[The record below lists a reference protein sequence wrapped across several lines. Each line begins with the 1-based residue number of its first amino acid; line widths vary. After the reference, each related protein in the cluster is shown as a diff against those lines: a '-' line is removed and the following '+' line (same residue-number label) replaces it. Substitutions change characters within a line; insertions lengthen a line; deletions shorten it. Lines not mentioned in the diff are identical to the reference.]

1 MRETNILISLYP
13 PKFLPTFP
21 SYPDSCAQRVR
32 EEFPGSRVVSAKSE
46 EEYRREL
53 PRAEVLFT
61 WRPSGQD
68 IRQAGCLRWV
78 HVPSA
83 GVDHSLPSEL
93 VESSV
98 VLTNSSGLHGVPI
111 AENVLG
117 MMIMLARKLHDCM
130 RFQLEGRWG
139 RDDLMRAYP
148 SLSELYGR
156 TAGIV
161 GLGSIG
167 VEIARRAK
175 AFGMQI
181 LATKR
186 DVNADLGLA
195 QGWIDRLLP
204 PEGLPELLRE
214 SDFVVIATPL
224 TPATRGLIGEAELRM
239 MKSSAFLFN
248 IGRGPI
254 IREADLI
261 RALKEGWIAGAGL
274 DVFEVEPLPPTSE
287 LYRLP
292 NVLITPHY
300 SGIGSGYWERAT
312 DLFCENLRRLML
324 GEELTNVVKKELGY

>member
-1 MRETNILISLYP
+1 MRKVRIQISLYP

-21 SYPDSCAQRVR
+21 PYPEACAQRIR
-32 EEFPGSRVVSAKSE
+32 EEFPGTEVVLAKSE
-46 EEYRREL
+46 EEHRQGL
-53 PRAEVLFT
+53 PEAEVLFT

-83 GVDHSLPSEL
+83 GVDHSLPRDL
-93 VESSV
+93 VESPV

-117 MMIMLARKLHDCM
+117 MMIVLARKLHDCM
-130 RFQLEGRWG
+130 RFQMEGRWG
-139 RDDLMRAYP
+139 RNELMRTYP
-148 SLSELYGR
+148 TLSELYGR

-167 VEIARRAK
+167 REIARRAK
-175 AFGMQI
+175 AFGMRI

-186 DVNADLGLA
+186 DVGVDLGSN
-195 QGWIDRLLP
+195 QDWVDRLLP

-239 MKSSAFLFN
+239 MKPTAFLFN

-254 IREADLI
+254 IQEAILVQ
-261 RALKEGWIAGAGL
+261 ALKEGWIAGAGL
-274 DVFEVEPLPPTSE
+274 DVFEVEPLPAESE

-292 NVLITPHY
+292 NVLVTPHY
-300 SGIGSGYWERAT
+300 SGIGSGYWERGT
-312 DLFCENLRRLML
+312 DLFCANLGRFLR
-324 GEELTNVVKKELGY
+324 GERLTNLVNKEAGY

>member
-1 MRETNILISLYP
+1 MRAVSVLISLYP
-13 PKFLPTFP
+13 PKHLSTFP
-21 SYPDSCAQRVR
+21 PYPDSCAQRIR
-32 EEFPGSRVVSAKSE
+32 EEFPGVEVTPTANQE
-46 EEYRREL
+46 EHRREL

-68 IRQAGCLRWV
+68 IRQAGRLRWV

-83 GVDHSLPSEL
+83 GVDHSLPREL
-93 VESSV
+93 VESPIL
-98 VLTNSSGLHGVPI
+98 LTNSSGLHGVPI

-117 MMIMLARKLHDCM
+117 MMIALARKLHDCM

-139 RDDLMRAYP
+139 RDDLMRSYP
-148 SLSELYGR
+148 TLSELYGR

-167 VEIARRAK
+167 IEIARRAK
-175 AFGMQI
+175 AFGMRV

-186 DVNADLGLA
+186 DLSSDLGLT
-195 QGWIDRLLP
+195 QGWVDRLLP
-204 PEGLPELLRE
+204 SEGLPELLRE

-224 TPATRGLIGEAELRM
+224 TPVTRGLIGEAELRM
-239 MKSSAFLFN
+239 MKPTAFIFN

-254 IREADLI
+254 IQEALLI
-261 RALKEGWIAGAGL
+261 RALQEGWIAGAGL
-274 DVFEVEPLPPTSE
+274 DVFEVEPLPSESE

-312 DLFCENLRRLML
+312 DLFCANLGRFLR
-324 GEELTNVVKKELGY
+324 GEGLANMVNKEAGY